1 MRYALQYKGG
11 SYELSVEAM
20 GGMANAFFLMSF
32 RGMPTSHKTAS
43 NIPQSLPLMAIPI
56 PFQESEVLLLNGR
69 FIWVFGVLPE
79 SMAAIVQW

>member
-56 PFQESEVLLLNGR
+56 PFQESE
-69 FIWVFGVLPE
+69 GVLSSAFLSGYRE
-79 SMAAIVQW
+79 KA